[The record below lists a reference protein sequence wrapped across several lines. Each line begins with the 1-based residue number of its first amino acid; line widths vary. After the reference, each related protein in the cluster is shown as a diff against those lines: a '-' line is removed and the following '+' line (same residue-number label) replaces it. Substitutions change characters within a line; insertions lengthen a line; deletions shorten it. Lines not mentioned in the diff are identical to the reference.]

1 MRNRLRMKRARIA
14 ATIVAVACAI
24 KLTSAECVAQTPAFR
39 RAETFEDAHAASCRV
54 CVEGARGTGF
64 FVGADG
70 ADAYV
75 VTNCHVVTTNRVAKL
90 DFWTNGKMESVS
102 GRVVWR
108 YFDVETPGDFAAL
121 VVDSGELK
129 TIDPPFLALGGADA
143 RPSVG
148 ALIVSCGAP
157 DGRFPQAW
165 KGQIL
170 EYFNGA
176 TAVFSPPPVPGQSGS
191 PICEFVDG
199 ELFVTGILT
208 WLIGEKG
215 QDDSKGGAIPIM
227 NLYSGLNRPNAPVDF
242 RDPNASAIPPGA
254 VECASRDV
262 AADGAEGAL
271 VSRLNAQDNSMSIGR
286 ETTGSAPRWA
296 RASGS
301 NMIAT
306 QELQV
311 ISSDQSAQAPSPSD
325 STPLL
330 DDPEIEPKIENNFR
344 NRPSVREFADD
355 LKIFEDSDRRW
366 RDRGKEKA
374 PRQDNESESDDAK
387 ANSKISERLIDGA
400 LDSLSRKFENK
411 LDEKIDSFTRKL
423 LGKWNA
429 VKYALLVGGGFALVV
444 AILIAEA
451 LVALAKTF
459 GRRLKNALNVAGRK
473 SFNVVKGDQND

>member
-1 MRNRLRMKRARIA
+1 MRNELRMKRARIA
-14 ATIVAVACAI
+14 ATVVAILCAAP
-24 KLTSAECVAQTPAFR
+24 LASAESAARDVAFR

-54 CVEGARGTGF
+54 CVDGARGSGF

-90 DFWTNGKMESVS
+90 DFWTNGRMESVS

-129 TIDPPFLALGGADA
+129 AIDPPFLALGGADA

-165 KGQIL
+165 KGRIL
-170 EYFNGA
+170 EYYNDA

-208 WLIGEKG
+208 WLVGEKG

-227 NLYSGLNRPNAPVDF
+227 NLYRGLKRPNAPVDF
-242 RDPNASAIPPGA
+242 RAPNASAIPPGA
-254 VECASRDV
+254 KECRDV
-262 AADGAEGAL
+262 AADGSRPYGAAL
-271 VSRLNAQDNSMSIGR
+271 VKRSEGR
-286 ETTGSAPRWA
+286 GTTGPAPRWA

-301 NMIAT
+301 DMIAAQKRQAVLNDQPPQIGAQT
-306 QELQV
+306 PS
-311 ISSDQSAQAPSPSD
+311 SSDSI
-325 STPLL
+325 PLFN
-330 DDPEIEPKIENNFR
+330 DPEIEPRIDNNFR
-344 NRPSVREFADD
+344 SRGSIREFADG

-366 RDRGKEKA
+366 RDRGKEKE
-374 PRQDNESESDDAK
+374 PRQDGETESNDAK

-400 LDSLSRKFENK
+400 LDAFSKKIENK
-411 LDEKIDSFTRKL
+411 LDKEIDSLSREFRKR
-423 LGKWNA
+423 WNA
-429 VKYALLVGGGFALVV
+429 VKREILVGGGLALFV

-451 LVALAKTF
+451 LVALVKSF
-459 GRRLKNALNVAGRK
+459 GRRWKKSLIVAGPK
-473 SFNVVKGDQND
+473 TFNAIIRRLK